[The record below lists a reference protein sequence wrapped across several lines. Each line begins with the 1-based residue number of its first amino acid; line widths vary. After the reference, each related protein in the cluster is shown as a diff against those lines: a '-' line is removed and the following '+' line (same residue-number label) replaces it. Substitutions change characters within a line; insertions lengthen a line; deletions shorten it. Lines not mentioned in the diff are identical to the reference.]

1 MRPDLVHLEFVVVL
15 NTIHEGGFEVM
26 AASTIY
32 TECVILV

>member
-26 AASTIY
+26 AAY
-32 TECVILV
+32 VFH